1 MGGPMFLNQIN
12 LSKNSNADQ
21 TDMICSF
28 EKNKTR
34 NELNKLPGFF
44 DLPALLL

>member
-1 MGGPMFLNQIN
+1 MASPVSKQTIIR
-12 LSKNSNADQ
+12 KNSTDDQ
-21 TDMICSF
+21 TDMNCGF